1 MTSLKR
7 IRAIVAQ
14 LRLKGVGACP
24 EIERTRNTGVKVK
37 IGRMKSGK
45 KEES

>member
-1 MTSLKR
+1 MM
-7 IRAIVAQ
+7 VAQ
-14 LRLKGVGACP
+14 LRLKGVVPRP
-24 EIERTRNTGVKVK
+24 EMERRRNTGVKMK